1 MSDYK
6 VTLWPTGETLEL
18 NGEDTL
24 LNQLKKAGKKI
35 KSSCG
40 GCATCSDCTII
51 VKSGEMNLTPQTFEE
66 LRLLGN
72 VFHITKERLSCQTK
86 LLGDVTLDISAHD
99 KNTFTG
105 KNEASKGVQGQ
116 KATKTIVKKRE
127 DIEKAA
133 IESKEKNQ
141 EKPSDTWYR
150 HWEKGEGEDAAD
162 SNKPKKLGGNK
173 RVKPFHYNEP
183 DKEETDK

>member
-6 VTLWPTGETLEL
+6 VTLWPSGEVLEL
-18 NGEDTL
+18 NGEETL

-51 VKSGEMNLTPQTFEE
+51 VKSGELNLTPQTFEE

-86 LLGDVTLDISAHD
+86 IQGDVTLDISAHE

-105 KNEASKGVQGQ
+105 KSPERGQ
-116 KATKTIVKKRE
+116 KSTKTIVKKRE
-127 DIEKAA
+127 DIERREM
-133 IESKEKNQ
+133 ESKEKSQ
-141 EKPSDTWYR
+141 DKASDTWYR
-150 HWEKGEGEDAAD
+150 HWEKDSEDPTGPA
-162 SNKPKKLGGNK
+162 SNKPKRLGGNK
-173 RVKPFHYNEP
+173 RVKPFNFNDTE
-183 DKEETDK
+183 

>member
-6 VTLWPTGETLEL
+6 CTLWPSGEVITL
-18 NGEDTL
+18 NSEDTL

-40 GCATCSDCTII
+40 GCATCSDCMIV

-86 LLGDVTLDISAHD
+86 ITGDVTLDISAHE
-99 KNTFTG
+99 KG
-105 KNEASKGVQGQ
+105 ASSSNSKVSRPKG
-116 KATKTIVKKRE
+116 TTTLLKKRE
-127 DIEKAA
+127 DVVKSVREN
-133 IESKEKNQ
+133 EEKNR
-141 EKPSDTWYR
+141 ENPSDDWYR
-150 HWEKGEGEDAAD
+150 HWESTEVEDP
-162 SNKPKKLGGNK
+162 SKPKKLGGGK
-173 RVKPFHYNEP
+173 KPRAFNYSENDDNDKKDNE
-183 DKEETDK
+183 

>member
-1 MSDYK
+1 MSDFK
-6 VTLWPTGETLEL
+6 CTLWPSGEVLEL
-18 NGEDTL
+18 NGEETL

-51 VKSGEMNLTPQTFEE
+51 VKSGEMNLTSQTFEE

-86 LLGDVTLDISAHD
+86 VTGDVTLDISAHE

-105 KNEASKGVQGQ
+105 KNEKV
-116 KATKTIVKKRE
+116 TV
-127 DIEKAA
+127 
-133 IESKEKNQ
+133 
-141 EKPSDTWYR
+141 
-150 HWEKGEGEDAAD
+150 
-162 SNKPKKLGGNK
+162 PKS
-173 RVKPFHYNEP
+173 
-183 DKEETDK
+183 TTTS

>member
-6 VTLWPTGETLEL
+6 VTLWPSGETLEL
-18 NGEDTL
+18 SGEDTL

-40 GCATCSDCTII
+40 GCATCSDCAII

-99 KNTFTG
+99 KNSSTG
-105 KNEASKGVQGQ
+105 KNESSKQGQGQ
-116 KATKTIVKKRE
+116 KSTKTMLKKRE
-127 DIEKAA
+127 DIEKVAM
-133 IESKEKNQ
+133 ESKEKNQ

-150 HWEKGEGEDAAD
+150 HWEKNEGEAVD

-173 RVKPFHYNEP
+173 KVKPFNFNEP
-183 DKEETDK
+183 EKDETDK

>member
-1 MSDYK
+1 MNK
-6 VTLWPTGETLEL
+6 FKCTLWPSGEVLEL
-18 NGEDTL
+18 NGEDNL

-40 GCATCSDCTII
+40 GCATCSDCMIV

-86 LLGDVTLDISAHD
+86 ITGDVTLDISAHE

-105 KNEASKGVQGQ
+105 KGEKASSVPKS
-116 KATKTIVKKRE
+116 TSTILKKRE
-127 DIEKAA
+127 DIQKSVR
-133 IESKEKNQ
+133 ESEEKNQ

-150 HWEKGEGEDAAD
+150 HWENEGQDG
-162 SNKPKKLGGNK
+162 SKPKKLGGNK
-173 RVKPFHYNEP
+173 RPKSFNYSES
-183 DKEETDK
+183 DKDEDK